1 MKSYLK
7 FRSYLTTEGNER
19 APNRAMLRAVGFTDL
34 DFKKPM
40 IGVASTW
47 AEVTPCNSHIDVLA
61 REVKQGVK
69 IGGGAPQIFNTI
81 TVSDGIGMGH
91 WGMKYSLPSRE
102 IIADSIET
110 VAKAQN
116 YDGLVAIGGCD
127 KNQPGCLMAMGRIN
141 IPSIFVYGGTIL
153 PGECH
158 GKKVDIVSI
167 FEAVGKYNAG
177 KISKDEFKCIEC
189 NACPG
194 PGACGGMYTANT
206 MSSAIESL
214 GMSLPQ
220 SSSTPAVYPE
230 KKEECKKAGEQIVTL
245 IKKKI
250 TPKMIMTKKAFENA
264 ITVVMALGG
273 STNAVLHL
281 LAMAH
286 EVDIKL
292 TLDDFQRV
300 ALKTPYLGNLKP
312 SGKYVMADLYKVGGV
327 PALMKQLLQA
337 GLLHGECLTVT
348 GKTIKENLK
357 AVSDFKKGQDVISS
371 FDNPMYTHPPMAIL
385 NGNLAPR
392 GAITKLTGLKYS
404 YFKGPSQVF
413 NSEEE
418 AMDALMKNKIKKG
431 SVLVIRYEG
440 PKGGP
445 GMREMLSVTSAVM
458 GKGLGEDIAL
468 ITDGRFSGGTHGHV
482 VGHIAPEAA
491 VGGPI
496 SLVKDGDE
504 IEIDAE
510 KKKISLLVSEREI
523 LKRKKNL
530 KSFKLSVSKGWLA
543 RYAKLVTGAEK
554 GAILV

>member
-1 MKSYLK
+1 
-7 FRSYLTTEGNER
+7 
-19 APNRAMLRAVGFTDL
+19 
-34 DFKKPM
+34 
-40 IGVASTW
+40 
-47 AEVTPCNSHIDVLA
+47 
-61 REVKQGVK
+61 
-69 IGGGAPQIFNTI
+69 
-81 TVSDGIGMGH
+81 
-91 WGMKYSLPSRE
+91 
-102 IIADSIET
+102 
-110 VAKAQN
+110 
-116 YDGLVAIGGCD
+116 
-127 KNQPGCLMAMGRIN
+127 MAMGRIN

-292 TLDDFQRV
+292 TLD
-300 ALKTPYLGNLKP
+300 
-312 SGKYVMADLYKVGGV
+312 
-327 PALMKQLLQA
+327 
-337 GLLHGECLTVT
+337 

-357 AVSDFKKGQDVISS
+357 DVSDFKKGQDVISS